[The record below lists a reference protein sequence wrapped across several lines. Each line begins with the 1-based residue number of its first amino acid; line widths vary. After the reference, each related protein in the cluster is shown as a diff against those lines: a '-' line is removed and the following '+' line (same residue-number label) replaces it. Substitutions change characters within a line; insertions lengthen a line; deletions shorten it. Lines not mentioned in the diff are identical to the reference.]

1 MGISSGEIVTQSV
14 AAALTELSGLGVAA
28 RRGRWP
34 KYAIADLVDLKVDVI
49 VEFPADMDAH
59 DRVSTA
65 TDMPIVVIVQ
75 RQCEPSD
82 DAKCEE
88 LTALLESIAQWLA
101 LTPIEEIGQ
110 PIEPL
115 RIDRNDALLDEGQFI
130 GAVACVYR
138 VFREAAI

>member
-1 MGISSGEIVTQSV
+1 MAITSGEIVTQKV
-14 AAALTELSGLGVAA
+14 AEALTEISGLGIAA
-28 RRGRWP
+28 RRARWP
-34 KYAIADLVDLKVDVI
+34 KYAIADLVDRKVDVI
-49 VEFPADMDAH
+49 PEFPADMDPH

-75 RQCEPSD
+75 QQCEPTD
-82 DAKCEE
+82 DDKVEE
-88 LTALLESIAQWLA
+88 LTGLLESIGRWLA
-101 LTPIEEIGQ
+101 LNPIEEIGQ

-138 VFREAAI
+138 LFREAE